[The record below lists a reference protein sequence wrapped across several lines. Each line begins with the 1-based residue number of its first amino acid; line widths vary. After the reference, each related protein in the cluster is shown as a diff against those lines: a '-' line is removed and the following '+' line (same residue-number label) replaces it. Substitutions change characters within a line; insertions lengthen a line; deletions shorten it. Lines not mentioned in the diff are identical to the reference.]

1 VGSQAPRGSVRTSG
15 CTAPPGL
22 LQTASPPGGAAKIP
36 LLVPLAPEPL
46 AHRAGWREA
55 PEPPYAVV
63 PAGVR
68 GAQLSWFAHDAINSP
83 PEKTRRE
90 YRRACA
96 SEHLHPGLRPE
107 HPLLIGGDDQRLL
120 AWHLVRLCGDVPFA
134 IEEQHPQKPAGSIE
148 QMHRADAN
156 RAGAGKGRASRG
168 RPGGVIARTAGPPN
182 AKLRPRRGRQQARTS
197 RDCLSPEPPL
207 GQSEFLSSFE
217 ALAFPESAAGSSW
230 LAY

>member
-1 VGSQAPRGSVRTSG
+1 MDRQGLPAVLHPQVCLRQHPRLWGRRKYP
-15 CTAPPGL
+15 CWY
-22 LQTASPPGGAAKIP
+22 
-36 LLVPLAPEPL
+36 
-46 AHRAGWREA
+46 HWRRSHWHTVLHGEKHK
-55 PEPPYAVV
+55 PYAVV

-83 PEKTRRE
+83 PEKTQRE

-96 SEHLHPGLRPE
+96 SEHLHPGLRLE
-107 HPLLIGGDDQRLL
+107 LPLLIGCDDQRLL
-120 AWHLVRLCGDVPFA
+120 AGQVVRLCGDVPLA

-148 QMHRADAN
+148 QMHRDDAN
-156 RAGAGKGRASRG
+156 RAGAEKGRASRG

-182 AKLRPRRGRQQARTS
+182 AKLRPRRGRRQVRTS
-197 RDCLSPEPPL
+197 RDCLSPEHPL
-207 GQSEFLSSFE
+207 GQSEFLPSFE